1 LQLLESSWIFPML
14 SRISDVM
21 LFSISRGFVQRY
33 GGSATKGVG
42 VGRSWG
48 RAELGAAGKRSLGSD
63 LS

>member
-1 LQLLESSWIFPML
+1 
-14 SRISDVM
+14 

-48 RAELGAAGKRSLGSD
+48 RAELGAEAGPAISCGQKTRPFVRYPEW
-63 LS
+63 

>member
-1 LQLLESSWIFPML
+1 ML

>member
-1 LQLLESSWIFPML
+1 ML

-48 RAELGAAGKRSLGSD
+48 RAELGAEAGPAISCGQKTRPFVRYPEW
-63 LS
+63 